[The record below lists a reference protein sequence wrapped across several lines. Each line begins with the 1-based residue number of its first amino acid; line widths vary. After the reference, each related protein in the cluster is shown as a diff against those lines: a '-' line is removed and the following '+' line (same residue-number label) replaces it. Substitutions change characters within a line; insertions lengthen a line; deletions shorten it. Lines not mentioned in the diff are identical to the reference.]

1 MFSELVLNV
10 VAFVFVF
17 IFVSVFVKEDAG
29 PTQRQ
34 VGTSPTFVIID
45 PTDPAL
51 HLRRVA
57 VEMGSKSTIL
67 SSMNVCK
74 TKIKEQKHHEKE
86 GE

>member
-1 MFSELVLNV
+1 MLALNV
-10 VAFVFVF
+10 AAFVFLF

-29 PTQRQ
+29 PSPRQ

-57 VEMGSKSTIL
+57 VEMGSESTI
-67 SSMNVCK
+67 SFFN
-74 TKIKEQKHHEKE
+74 EQKQKE
-86 GE
+86 RNKETLP

>member
-1 MFSELVLNV
+1 MNV

-29 PTQRQ
+29 PSPRQ

-57 VEMGSKSTIL
+57 VRGDGIGQYDF
-67 SSMNVCK
+67 VF
-74 TKIKEQKHHEKE
+74 Q
-86 GE
+86 